1 MAGLFLKMG
10 FHQQQWVNIG
20 CYLGQ
25 LLTGFKLFIEY
36 SSRFN
41 MIQSGRSQKA
51 NILSGWLELP
61 TRQQH
66 TNLST
71 IICLRSG
78 NDLVVLNL
86 LACMSSNVAK
96 ATITPYNHKFTGGK
110 TKKKTCKT
118 IPSLGWF
125 MTLFYPD

>member
-1 MAGLFLKMG
+1 
-10 FHQQQWVNIG
+10 
-20 CYLGQ
+20 
-25 LLTGFKLFIEY
+25 
-36 SSRFN
+36 

-110 TKKKTCKT
+110 TKKKKHVKQF
-118 IPSLGWF
+118 PVLGG
-125 MTLFYPD
+125 L